1 MVLCHL
7 PHGSHAGCKPGR
19 QRFGAWR
26 EFPCFHVELPVFF
39 FLVRCR
45 FCFCPHGRKK
55 TAQRTFFERAGNT
68 KRRSATPRRPGGE
81 SHPQFEPHSRTE
93 GGHGPGEIWRVGPSS
108 ILSMADS
115 EAALKSWP
123 CVAFIIR
130 SSLVCLETGNPWMM
144 AKGTDTKAAS
154 KSRRWVAFSSGR
166 PWFAWRQGQ
175 PVDGDERN

>member
-1 MVLCHL
+1 MNGVFARPSASTHNYSPLCL
-7 PHGSHAGCKPGR
+7 AARRKRSSSVSKRRSGSFSAGPVELRLRLCKPHYY
-19 QRFGAWR
+19 
-26 EFPCFHVELPVFF
+26 P
-39 FLVRCR
+39 
-45 FCFCPHGRKK
+45 
-55 TAQRTFFERAGNT
+55 NT
-68 KRRSATPRRPGGE
+68 KKHRSATPRRPGGE

-93 GGHGPGEIWRVGPSS
+93 GGHGPGGIWRVGPSS

-115 EAALKSWP
+115 EAALKSRP

-130 SSLVCLETGNPWMM
+130 SALVCLETGNPWMTT
-144 AKGTDTKAAS
+144 KGTDTKAAS